1 MSVKEQ
7 LLASFQN
14 LPEQATWEEAEERVR
29 FLAAIDEARAQLA
42 RGEGIPHEE
51 MKRQVLSWFRK

>member
-7 LLASFQN
+7 LIASFQN
-14 LPEQATWEEAEERVR
+14 LPENASWEDAEERLR
-29 FLAAIDEARAQLA
+29 FLAAIDEAEHQIA

-51 MKRQVLSWFRK
+51 VVRQFRSWFQK

>member
-7 LLASFQN
+7 LLASIKD
-14 LPEQATWEEAEERVR
+14 LPENASWEDAEERIR
-29 FLAAIDEARAQLA
+29 FLASIDEARTQLD

-51 MKRQVLSWFRK
+51 VKRRVVSWFRK